1 MISTLQT
8 EVGLSP
14 GRGAE
19 DYLILD
25 LQMLHLSAVTGLLG
39 LSVGQDQALQLDK
52 GGWSHMMISVL
63 NPDS

>member
-14 GRGAE
+14 GQGAE

-39 LSVGQDQALQLDK
+39 LSVDPDQALQLDK